1 MIYNASICIVHR
13 ETKREREREKCFAPT
28 HICTHPLTK
37 STHDTPAC
45 QKERIARCN
54 QDERE
59 KHLQAAMLETEQR
72 RRDLDSRL
80 WLLEERR
87 KQDLTE
93 FAQLREDYA
102 GV

>member
-1 MIYNASICIVHR
+1 
-13 ETKREREREKCFAPT
+13 
-28 HICTHPLTK
+28 
-37 STHDTPAC
+37 
-45 QKERIARCN
+45 
-54 QDERE
+54 
-59 KHLQAAMLETEQR
+59 MLETEQR